1 MKKEYIF
8 FDFSGTI
15 AKMRPGK
22 LLVNVSL
29 LKELSEKYCL
39 GIVTGGR
46 KSEVNNI
53 LKKFGVAQ
61 IFTKVITADDTRF
74 RKPNPKIISKLKINT
89 YIGDSK
95 KDEEF
100 AKNLKVPFF
109 RINKKY
115 NINQVIRKIK

>member
-53 LKKFGVAQ
+53 FK
-61 IFTKVITADDTRF
+61 KVITADDTRF

-115 NINQVIRKIK
+115 N